1 MNVAC
6 SKSDCDVAA
15 AKDNLHFVL
24 SSSGG
29 SDPRPVVTINSDW
42 AASGGDISPSW
53 GVGFTQA
60 GQIR

>member
-1 MNVAC
+1 MNVVC

-15 AKDNLHFVL
+15 VKDNLHFVL
-24 SSSGG
+24 SSPGG
-29 SDPRPVVTINSDW
+29 SDPLSLVINSDW
-42 AASGGDISPSW
+42 AESGGAISPSW